1 MGVDVIAI
9 SGKRVAAGLTG
20 RRPAVGGISNALT
33 EVIEVRT
40 FGGQDGGLYVKGKI
54 EGKPC
59 RMLIDTGASVS
70 VVKKS
75 IERWV
80 DKVEQQW
87 GITQLQ
93 TATGYVTPI
102 YGCSEVTVE
111 IGDFKNCQPL
121 CVADIIADCVLGL
134 DFMNTFNC

>member
-9 SGKRVAAGLTG
+9 SGKRVAAGLTW
-20 RRPAVGGISNALT
+20 RRLAVGGINNALT

-40 FGGQDGGLYVKGKI
+40 FGGQDGGLYVECTI

-59 RMLIDTGASVS
+59 RMLVDTGASVS

-80 DKVEQQW
+80 DKFEQQR

-93 TATGYVTPI
+93 TATGDVTPI
-102 YGCSEVTVE
+102 YVCSEVTVK
-111 IGDFKNCQPL
+111 IGDFKNCQQV

-134 DFMNTFNC
+134 DFMNAFNC

>member
-40 FGGQDGGLYVKGKI
+40 FGGQDGGLYVEGKF

-80 DKVEQQW
+80 VEQQR

-93 TATGYVTPI
+93 TATGDVTHI
-102 YGCSEVTVE
+102 YGCSEVTEE
-111 IGDFKNCQPL
+111 IGDFKNCQQV

-134 DFMNTFNC
+134 DFMNAFNC